1 MNASAKSIQDTSIH
15 GKKWTENIVRRL
27 TLYEDPIPVDFP
39 HLIAPEK
46 HQVGQDQHGGG
57 ARCKSSMEP
66 PESSRGEELALSGG
80 ESKRP
85 LVTRRK
91 HRAET
96 RSSLSLL
103 PAQDASHQGL
113 SYLVI

>member
-80 ESKRP
+80 KARGP
-85 LVTRRK
+85 LSQGASTGLRRVPAFLCYQPRMPPTR
-91 HRAET
+91 A
-96 RSSLSLL
+96 
-103 PAQDASHQGL
+103 
-113 SYLVI
+113 